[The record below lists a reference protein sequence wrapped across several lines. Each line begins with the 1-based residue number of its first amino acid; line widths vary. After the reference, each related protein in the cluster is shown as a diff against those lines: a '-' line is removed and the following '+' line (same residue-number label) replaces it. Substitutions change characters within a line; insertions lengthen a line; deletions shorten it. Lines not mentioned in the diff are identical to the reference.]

1 MRSAQRAV
9 STPPMRQCPE
19 CGHQTALY
27 DTWED
32 AYLCQHADCQAILY
46 PDDFNEP
53 RNPDAGIWHIG
64 KKAQ

>member
-1 MRSAQRAV
+1 
-9 STPPMRQCPE
+9 MRQCPE